1 MEFFL
6 KDDTDGPPF
15 LVTRTHPILTEFSS
29 RLHGSWKLDDIYS
42 KTKRER
48 EGEGERHTLE
58 YTTSTQMQKLF
69 GRDSFFRPQVG
80 FVYGV

>member
-1 MEFFL
+1 ME
-6 KDDTDGPPF
+6 
-15 LVTRTHPILTEFSS
+15 V
-29 RLHGSWKLDDIYS
+29 GSWMTFIVKQ
-42 KTKRER
+42 RER
-48 EGEGERHTLE
+48 EREREGERHTLE